1 MNPLTTNFLETI
13 WSGNP
18 TFKDLGSNID
28 KECKGLC
35 VMEAGVIGKD
45 LILRRMS
52 LYNKSFKLAAYLASD
67 GEAGN
72 DGFADF
78 TDCVALLPEIR
89 YKKIYENHDNL
100 IEDEVSTAFDEL
112 YLVAK
117 VSNVFDEKLLGDDER
132 SRGFLDYLVSD
143 NSGLDWDV
151 IESGSEEDAKTL
163 FPRLYKK
170 FGYLFEPRSANITKQ
185 YADTASLVDLIPNL
199 DEEFN

>member
-1 MNPLTTNFLETI
+1 
-13 WSGNP
+13 
-18 TFKDLGSNID
+18 
-28 KECKGLC
+28 
-35 VMEAGVIGKD
+35 MEAGVIGKD

-89 YKKIYENHDNL
+89 YKKIYKNYDNL

-117 VSNVFDEKLLGDDER
+117 VSNVFDEKLR
-132 SRGFLDYLVSD
+132 SGFLDYLVFD
-143 NSGLDWDV
+143 NSSLDWNI
-151 IESGSEEDAKTL
+151 IESGTEEDAKTW
-163 FPRLYKK
+163 FPRLYEK
-170 FGYLFEPRSANITKQ
+170 FGYLFEPLSANTAKK
-185 YADTASLVDLIPNL
+185 YADTASLEDLIPDL
-199 DEEFN
+199 GEEFN